1 MADACATS
9 DGLGAVEPCA
19 NALVLA
25 ATTAYANVA
34 AVPAAAEAGP
44 TPAAM
49 TSNRSAAMSP
59 KPRRTASFSAST
71 AVTINTRC
79 DEFACTGLVS
89 EVVVAPL
96 NSPCWSL
103 VSNEAFAL
111 LF

>member
-25 ATTAYANVA
+25 AATAYANVA

-79 DEFACTGLVS
+79 DKFACTGLVS
-89 EVVVAPL
+89 EVFISPVKSPWCPL
-96 NSPCWSL
+96 F
-103 VSNEAFAL
+103 SNDAFGL